1 MPFDTFVWEKISV
14 FRLDDP
20 ASVVRFSA
28 RLAREQGW
36 SKAFTLKAI
45 EEYRRFI
52 YLACTA

>member
-1 MPFDTFVWEKISV
+1 MPFDTCVWEKISG
-14 FRLDDP
+14 FMLDDP
-20 ASVVRFSA
+20 ASAFPFSA

-45 EEYRRFI
+45 EVYQRFI